1 MVTRKKRLKP
11 QRVQEKWVTTPA
23 VTLASELFVLSEY
36 FDYEY
41 AGCFIDNPDGESR
54 ALTDHIVKGD
64 RSMTNDKCKRI
75 CFANGGEC
83 LSQNVTFIHTAINHI
98 NIMCPPVLANSII
111 VLVWTQKIDYDEADD
126 HICLPC
132 LNQGELLALIK
143 LLLLQW
149 LNKIGVVCYGT
160 IKRQLLIHCITYI

>member
-1 MVTRKKRLKP
+1 M
-11 QRVQEKWVTTPA
+11 
-23 VTLASELFVLSEY
+23 LSEY

-83 LSQNVTFIHTAINHI
+83 LSQSVTFIHRRNTQILLFVYAFNAINHI
-98 NIMCPPVLANSII
+98 NKMCPPILANSII
-111 VLVWTQKIDYDEADD
+111 VLV
-126 HICLPC
+126 
-132 LNQGELLALIK
+132 
-143 LLLLQW
+143 
-149 LNKIGVVCYGT
+149 
-160 IKRQLLIHCITYI
+160 

>member
-1 MVTRKKRLKP
+1 MDRYTCNCLNGDNE
-11 QRVQEKWVTTPA
+11 EKTKTSAASREMSYTPA

-98 NIMCPPVLANSII
+98 NIICPPILANSMI
-111 VLVWTQKIDYDEADD
+111 VLVWTQWIDYDEADD

-132 LNQGELLALIK
+132 LN
-143 LLLLQW
+143 
-149 LNKIGVVCYGT
+149 KITVASVT
-160 IKRQLLIHCITYI
+160 H